1 MSKAEA
7 LVKSVASDVNSIGF
21 DVYLMKNYL
30 AVMEEQVSKPSTF
43 YPPSTIHNVT
53 NPRDC

>member
-7 LVKSVASDVNSIGF
+7 LVKSVAGDVNSIAF

-30 AVMEEQVSKPSTF
+30 AVMEEQVCKPSTF
-43 YPPSTIHNVT
+43 YPRLLFIM
-53 NPRDC
+53 